1 MYLVRTEL
9 TAQAGG
15 SGELEA
21 QISKLGGI
29 RKGMQGYLGQ
39 TLLRSYGHP
48 SKYAVTSRWDNPEA
62 HWAFTNGQAFS
73 GFAKGLGTAPGFA
86 VTSQH
91 GYDSVFEVD
100 GPQGAAA
107 PSTCEVLVD
116 WTISQGR
123 AQAFENSR
131 RALFELR
138 QKLVKGFVSARLRR
152 SAGTPNR
159 YLVINILASREDARA
174 ANAIPELQAFQVAH
188 PGSAY
193 ASAPPV
199 AEAYHV
205 VHRI

>member
-9 TAQAGG
+9 TANPGG
-15 SGELEA
+15 SGQLEA
-21 QISKLGGI
+21 QVAKLGDI
-29 RKGMQGYLGQ
+29 RKGMAGYLGQ

-48 SKYAVTSRWDNPEA
+48 SKYCITSRWDNPEA
-62 HWAFTNGQAFS
+62 HWAFTNGDAF
-73 GFAKGLGTAPGFA
+73 ATYIKGLGTPTFA
-86 VTSQH
+86 LTSQH

-100 GPQGAAA
+100 GPQGATA
-107 PSTCEVLVD
+107 PSTCEVLLD

-159 YLVINILASREDARA
+159 YLVIHILASREDARA
-174 ANAIPELQAFQVAH
+174 ANTIPELQAFRVAH

-193 ASAPPV
+193 ASAPP
-199 AEAYHV
+199 AIEAYHV
-205 VHRI
+205 VHRM